1 VPERYAEASA
11 IRLLPLG
18 IPQVFVWG
26 EHEDFGPRPLLEA
39 YMQVAARAG
48 DAVRLVLI
56 PGVGHFEIA
65 SPRASTWPQV
75 KAVIRSLLDGKL
87 PP

>member
-1 VPERYAEASA
+1 VIVIGQYEDFVPRPIAEAYA
-11 IRLLPLG
+11 QAP
-18 IPQVFVWG
+18 
-26 EHEDFGPRPLLEA
+26 
-39 YMQVAARAG
+39 ARSG
-48 DAVRLVLI
+48 DPVRLIVI

-75 KAVIRSLLDGKL
+75 ESAIRALLDGSL